1 MSVIEQDRNQ
11 EPLERRL
18 QKLSQFI
25 GTTNARCAEI
35 ERSIPGLLE
44 LEEKFAALGR
54 RLAPLDAK
62 ETGINGVVRA
72 LSDTRNRLAASIDR
86 LEQDEGVSL
95 AERILQL
102 TRTKNELEE
111 RVSSVLAQFS
121 EIETLHKD
129 ITGLFIKL
137 HQAQR
142 VPREL
147 DGVGRMVSLNG

>member
-1 MSVIEQDRNQ
+1 MAFS
-11 EPLERRL
+11 
-18 QKLSQFI
+18 
-25 GTTNARCAEI
+25 
-35 ERSIPGLLE
+35 
-44 LEEKFAALGR
+44 
-54 RLAPLDAK
+54 
-62 ETGINGVVRA
+62 RA
-72 LSDTRNRLAASIDR
+72 LSDVRNRLSATIDR

-102 TRTKNELEE
+102 TRTKNELEA

-129 ITGLFIKL
+129 ITGVFIKL

-147 DGVGRMVSLNG
+147 DGSGRVVSLNG